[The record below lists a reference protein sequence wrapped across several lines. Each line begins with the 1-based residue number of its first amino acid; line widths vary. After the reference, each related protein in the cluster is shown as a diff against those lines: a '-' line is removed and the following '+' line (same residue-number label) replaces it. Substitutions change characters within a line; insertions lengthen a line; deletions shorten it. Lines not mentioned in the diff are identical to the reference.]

1 MTPPPSSAERR
12 RAIVG
17 TLRAAVL
24 ASGVAAG
31 LVSGLITACGPTAP
45 PAPAAGPWP
54 PGTVLALN
62 DVPIRADEVDAAGS
76 MVAVVEPSYTLEHLR
91 RLALTNVV
99 LPRLAGVRVAGEA
112 RIRARVLADEC
123 HALLAGGASTVAPL
137 RGVVLHERD
146 GGYGDVGMECFDY
159 AVNAPPGRWS
169 PVTETIGAFE
179 MFRVEERSAADAP
192 REMRVRV
199 TACVVPYLDPAESRA
214 LIDAQLDRS
223 RIVYVDEAWRDVVP
237 EIWKHRLRRRVP

>member
-1 MTPPPSSAERR
+1 MTPPPSSAARR
-12 RAIVG
+12 RAIVV

-24 ASGVAAG
+24 ASGLAA
-31 LVSGLITACGPTAP
+31 CEPTAP
-45 PAPAAGPWP
+45 TAPTVGPWP

-99 LPRLAGVRVAGEA
+99 LPRLAGVRAAGEA
-112 RIRARVLADEC
+112 RTRARALADEC
-123 HALLAGGASTVAPL
+123 HALLAAGTSTVAPL
-137 RGVVLHERD
+137 EGVVLHERD

-159 AVNAPPGRWS
+159 AVSAPLGRWS

-199 TACVVPYLDPAESRA
+199 TACVVPYLDPAESRT

-237 EIWKHRLRRRVP
+237 EIWKHRLRGGVP